1 MPSLKR
7 THIWNPA
14 ARRAFI
20 LDWDGVLA
28 ETKLSFAHIRQ
39 KYFQGRFVP
48 LFESIATLPHE
59 ASVALERDIYDEE
72 MRGAESAEA
81 VPGALDLLD
90 WLESE
95 RIPWCV
101 VSRNC
106 LDSIRLAAE
115 RSGLS
120 LPELVFSRDNP
131 PVKPAPEALW
141 RAAADMCVPAADCL
155 MVGDFVYDLV
165 GARRAGMRAI
175 LVQRPG
181 AEWSF
186 WADASFDTLID
197 FVEMLK
203 AKTPLQPWE
212 YKNLLLR
219 SACGVDLESLSRFAL
234 TVESSRAD
242 ILNVCMKH
250 AAKGILNFHIEGD
263 GTLTP
268 EQWFLFPG
276 LSPIWLD
283 RPLREVLQHLLDSRY
298 PLAGLLD
305 DIDGYTELIP
315 DAKGISEGFD

>member
-106 LDSIRLAAE
+106 HDSIRLAAE
-115 RSGLS
+115 RGRTGECYILSGY
-120 LPELVFSRDNP
+120 EVT
-131 PVKPAPEALW
+131 VKE
-141 RAAADMCVPAADCL
+141 
-155 MVGDFVYDLV
+155 
-165 GARRAGMRAI
+165 
-175 LVQRPG
+175 
-181 AEWSF
+181 
-186 WADASFDTLID
+186 
-197 FVEMLK
+197 
-203 AKTPLQPWE
+203 
-212 YKNLLLR
+212 
-219 SACGVDLESLSRFAL
+219 
-234 TVESSRAD
+234 
-242 ILNVCMKH
+242 
-250 AAKGILNFHIEGD
+250 
-263 GTLTP
+263 
-268 EQWFLFPG
+268 
-276 LSPIWLD
+276 
-283 RPLREVLQHLLDSRY
+283 LLDEISLISGKK
-298 PLAGLLD
+298 PIKTNKDCPCCFLVVLAVWYNG
-305 DIDGYTELIP
+305 
-315 DAKGISEGFD
+315 